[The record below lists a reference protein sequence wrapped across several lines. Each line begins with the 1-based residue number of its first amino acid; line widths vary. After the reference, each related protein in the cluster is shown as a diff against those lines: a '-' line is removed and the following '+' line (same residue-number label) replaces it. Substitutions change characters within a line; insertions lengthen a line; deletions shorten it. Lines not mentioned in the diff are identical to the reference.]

1 MATKKLLR
9 GLKNIHFAKWNGST
23 FEKPVRISN
32 AKRIENSLTYET
44 ETEWADDAL
53 IDTTTGFAGGE
64 GTFVTLGLT
73 AEEQALLFGNTA
85 VKGGISVKSTD
96 VAPTGALLF
105 ERGKKNS
112 THRRLYVVYACQCN
126 PASFGGE
133 TVEEGKGSASE
144 DEVSYTI
151 GEHAENGVYFY
162 IDTDATDVDAEQV
175 TNWFTTVQ
183 TPKPKE
189 E

>member
-9 GLKNIHFAKWNGST
+9 GLKNIHFAKWIGST
-23 FEKPVRISN
+23 FEQPVRITN

-85 VKGGISVKSTD
+85 VKGGVSVKSTD
-96 VAPTGALLF
+96 IAPTGALLF

-151 GEHAENGVYFY
+151 GEHSEHGVYFY
-162 IDTDATDVDAEQV
+162 IDTDASDVDSTQIA
-175 TNWFTTVQ
+175 NWFTEVQ
-183 TPKPKE
+183 TPKPKGE
-189 E
+189 

>member
-23 FEKPVRISN
+23 FEQPVRITN

-73 AEEQALLFGNTA
+73 AEEQ
-85 VKGGISVKSTD
+85 KQRSI
-96 VAPTGALLF
+96 
-105 ERGKKNS
+105 
-112 THRRLYVVYACQCN
+112 
-126 PASFGGE
+126 
-133 TVEEGKGSASE
+133 
-144 DEVSYTI
+144 
-151 GEHAENGVYFY
+151 
-162 IDTDATDVDAEQV
+162 
-175 TNWFTTVQ
+175 
-183 TPKPKE
+183 
-189 E
+189 